1 MSIFNFIKVGCQ
13 IFKIIVKYYY
23 KDSEVED
30 MCFPSR
36 TEIEQLQRVYHKGLR
51 VKLLKMND
59 SYSVEEGTLGTVQMV
74 DDAGTIHVKW
84 DNGRRLGVVLE
95 AGDRVEVIK

>member
-1 MSIFNFIKVGCQ
+1 
-13 IFKIIVKYYY
+13 
-23 KDSEVED
+23 
-30 MCFPSR
+30 MCFPTR

-59 SYSVEEGTLGTVQMV
+59 SYSVEEGTLGTVQTV
-74 DDAGTIHVKW
+74 DDAGIIHVKW

-95 AGDRVEVIK
+95 AGERVEVTK

>member
-1 MSIFNFIKVGCQ
+1 
-13 IFKIIVKYYY
+13 
-23 KDSEVED
+23 

-36 TEIEQLQRVYHKGLR
+36 TEIEQLQSVYHKGLR

-74 DDAGTIHVKW
+74 DDAGTIHVNW

>member
-1 MSIFNFIKVGCQ
+1 MR
-13 IFKIIVKYYY
+13 
-23 KDSEVED
+23 
-30 MCFPSR
+30 FPTR

-95 AGDRVEVIK
+95 AGDRVKVIK

>member
-1 MSIFNFIKVGCQ
+1 MSFSSR
-13 IFKIIVKYYY
+13 Y
-23 KDSEVED
+23 DVEGL
-30 MCFPSR
+30 R
-36 TEIEQLQRVYHKGLR
+36 NVYHKGVR
-51 VKLLKMND
+51 VKLLRMND

-95 AGDRVEVIK
+95 AGDRVEVIKE